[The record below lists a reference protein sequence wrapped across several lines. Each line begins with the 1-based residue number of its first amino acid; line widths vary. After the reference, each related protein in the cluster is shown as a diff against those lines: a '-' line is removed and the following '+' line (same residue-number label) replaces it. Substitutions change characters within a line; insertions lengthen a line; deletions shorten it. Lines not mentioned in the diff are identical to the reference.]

1 MQFFRHAFASRTAN
15 VNPSAIR
22 EILKIVA
29 QPDIISFAGGM
40 PAPELF
46 PAADLQAAAQEAFST
61 PEKTLAALQ
70 YGPSEGYMPLRQWL
84 TAHLAEEGIHAPGNN
99 ILITTGSQQAIDLI
113 SRIYLDPGDAVVVGN
128 PTFLGALQ
136 CFNGFQ
142 AKVVTAPTDEHG
154 MKIEALARILENHKP
169 KFIYAIPTFENPTG
183 NSMTE
188 DRKAELYALAR
199 VHGVPI
205 LEDDPYGD
213 LYFGETRPSSVK
225 ALDRENE
232 GVILLRTFSK
242 VLSPGLRVG
251 YAVLPQEVQTRVL
264 PAKQSADLHTTA
276 LAQLMI
282 YEYLKSGALEPHLAN
297 IREVYRR
304 RRDLMLSAMAKH
316 FPAGCSWTKPEG
328 GLFIWVTLP
337 QGLSS
342 AALLEEA
349 IARKVAFIPGAPF
362 YAHGGGENTFRLN
375 FSNASEQNI
384 TEGIERLGDVIRQ
397 ALLGLGAPVA

>member
-1 MQFFRHAFASRTAN
+1 
-15 VNPSAIR
+15 
-22 EILKIVA
+22 
-29 QPDIISFAGGM
+29 
-40 PAPELF
+40 
-46 PAADLQAAAQEAFST
+46 LQEAAQQAFSS

-84 TAHLAEEGIHAPGNN
+84 AGQLAEEGIHAPGNN
-99 ILITTGSQQAIDLI
+99 ILITTGSQQAIDLV

-154 MKIEALARILENHKP
+154 MKIESLARILENHKP

-183 NSMTE
+183 NSMSE
-188 DRKAELYALAR
+188 DRKAELFALAR

-213 LYFGETRPSSVK
+213 LYFGATRPSSLK
-225 ALDRENE
+225 ALDRDNE

-282 YEYLKSGALEPHLAN
+282 HEYLKSGALEAHLATM
-297 IREVYRR
+297 REVYRR
-304 RRDLMLSAMAKH
+304 RRDLMLNAMAKH
-316 FPAGCSWTKPEG
+316 FPTGCHWTRPEG

-349 IARKVAFIPGAPF
+349 IARKVAFIPGQPF

-375 FSNASEQNI
+375 FSNATEENI
-384 TEGIERLGDVIRQ
+384 EVGIQRLGDVIRQ
-397 ALLGLGAPVA
+397 ALLAQGVPVA

>member
-1 MQFFRHAFASRTAN
+1 MQFFSHRFAARTAG

-46 PAADLQAAAQEAFST
+46 PAEALRAAAHEAFAT

-70 YGPSEGYMPLRQWL
+70 YGPSEGYLPLRQWL
-84 TAHLAEEGIHAPGNN
+84 EAQLAAEGIQAPGNN
-99 ILITTGSQQAIDLI
+99 ILITTGSQQAIDLV
-113 SRIYLDPGDAVVVGN
+113 SRIYLDPGDEVVVGN

-142 AKVVTAPTDEHG
+142 AKIVTAPTDAHG
-154 MKIEALARILENHKP
+154 MKIEALARILENRKP
-169 KFIYAIPTFENPTG
+169 KFIYAIPNFENPTG
-183 NSMTE
+183 NSMSE
-188 DRKAELYALAR
+188 DRKAELYSLAR

-213 LYFGETRPSSVK
+213 LYFGATRPSTLKS
-225 ALDRENE
+225 LDHDNE

-276 LAQLMI
+276 LAQVMI
-282 YEYLKSGALEPHLAN
+282 HEYLKTGALEGHLSN
-297 IREVYRR
+297 IRQVYHR
-304 RRDLMLSAMAKH
+304 RRDLMLAAMAKH
-316 FPAGCSWTKPEG
+316 FPTGCHWTKPDG

-349 IARKVAFIPGAPF
+349 IARKVAFIPGQPF

-375 FSNASEQNI
+375 FSNASEANI
-384 TEGIERLGDVIRQ
+384 EEGIKRLGEVLRQ